1 MVPLARSHQHLE
13 YTPDR
18 IIFYHSPQDN
28 NMRLKS
34 ARAAELILSLDL
46 YELLYQIRNG
56 FVPSPN
62 DVEGFFLNLVI
73 FKNALSHLPF
83 NRVLLTPDDQKF
95 FEVIKN
101 EDATI
106 NIQKWTANRMAE

>member
-1 MVPLARSHQHLE
+1 
-13 YTPDR
+13 
-18 IIFYHSPQDN
+18 
-28 NMRLKS
+28 MRLRS
-34 ARAAELILSLDL
+34 ARAAELVLSLDL

-83 NRVLLTPDDQKF
+83 RRVLLTQDDQKF

-106 NIQKWTANRMAE
+106 NMHKWTKNRISQ